1 MLSTTM
7 KALNAFA
14 LGLATMSSLVC
25 AQDLGLKSPPQNEPI
40 VIRNASV
47 FPVSGA
53 PIERGFVLFVD
64 GKIRQ
69 VGREGD
75 ALRLP
80 ERVVAREIDALGKRV
95 YPGLISGVTTLG
107 LSEISSVRAT
117 QDATEIGDVTP
128 EVRASVAVNP
138 DSTHHPVT
146 RSNGVLIAGVSPSGG
161 VIPGRASVMQLDG
174 WTWEDMTVLDDAGLV
189 VSWPNVRPIRS
200 RWIERSDEEQQ
211 KQIKERL
218 DRIEDAFSGAEA
230 YFAARK
236 ADASLPRSVRWD
248 AFGPSLRGERPVFIQ
263 AQELEQIQSAVT
275 WAAKRSLRVIL
286 VGGRDAPLVAELLK
300 KHNVAVMVTGT
311 HRMPRRSDAN
321 YDEAYTLPVEM
332 EASGLKW
339 ALSTGGLTG
348 FGNDRNL
355 PYHAA
360 MAVAHGLSNEAALRS
375 ITLSVAELLGVSDRV
390 GSLEEGKD
398 ATLFIADG
406 DPLEVTTK
414 VEAAFIQGRQI
425 DLSNKQTQLAD
436 KYREKYR
443 QLKEAPSPGS
453 STSDA
458 LPPTR

>member
-1 MLSTTM
+1 MSTPISTI
-7 KALNAFA
+7 NAFI
-14 LGLATMSSLVC
+14 LSLVTLSAGAA
-25 AQDLGLKSPPQNEPI
+25 AQDLGVKSPPQGEPV

-47 FPVSGA
+47 YPVSA
-53 PIERGFVLFVD
+53 PPIERGFVLFVD

-80 ERVVAREIDALGKRV
+80 ERVVPRTIDAQGKRV
-95 YPGLISGVTTLG
+95 YPSLISSVTTLG
-107 LSEISSVRAT
+107 LSEIGAVRAT
-117 QDATEIGDVTP
+117 QDATEYGDVTP
-128 EVRASVAVNP
+128 EVRAAVAVNP
-138 DSTHHPVT
+138 DSTHFPVT
-146 RSNGVLIAGVSPSGG
+146 RANGVLIAGVTPSGG
-161 VIPGRASVMQLDG
+161 VIPGRASVLQLDG

-218 DRIEDAFSGAEA
+218 ERIEQAFVSAEA
-230 YFAARK
+230 YFAARA
-236 ADASLPRSVRWD
+236 ADASTPRSVRWE
-248 AFGPSLRGERPVFIQ
+248 AFGPTLRGEKPVFVQ

-275 WAAKRSLRVIL
+275 WASKRSLRVIL
-286 VGGRDAPLVAELLK
+286 IGGRDAPMAAELLK
-300 KHNVAVMVTGT
+300 KHGVAVVVTGT

-321 YDEAYTLPVEM
+321 YDEAYRLPAEL
-332 EASGLKW
+332 EAAGLKW

-360 MAVAHGLSNEAALRS
+360 MAVAHGLANDAALRS
-375 ITLSVAELLGVSDRV
+375 ITLSAAELLGVGDRV
-390 GSLEEGKD
+390 GSLDEGKD

-406 DPLEVTTK
+406 DPLEVTTI
-414 VEAAFIQGRQI
+414 VEAAFIQGRQL
-425 DLSNKQTQLAD
+425 DLSNKQTHLAE

-443 QLKEAPSPGS
+443 QLGETRSPGS
-453 STSDA
+453 TSTDA
-458 LPPTR
+458 TPSR